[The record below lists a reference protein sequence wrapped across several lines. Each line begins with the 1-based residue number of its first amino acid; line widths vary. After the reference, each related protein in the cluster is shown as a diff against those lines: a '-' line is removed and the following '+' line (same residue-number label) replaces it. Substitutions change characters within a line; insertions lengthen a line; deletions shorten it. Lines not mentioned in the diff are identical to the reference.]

1 MFYRISKSKFRKKY
15 YLKKILKI
23 LATLVASG
31 REATGHL
38 HEIPTGFMFYWGNLI
53 LVWVSLKSE
62 IQSCDQ
68 SLEIEK
74 KSN

>member
-1 MFYRISKSKFRKKY
+1 
-15 YLKKILKI
+15 
-23 LATLVASG
+23 VASG

-68 SLEIEK
+68 SLVRYK
-74 KSN
+74 NQFLFLLFVS